1 MKALKAYFLSRL
13 LTEKILLT
21 GFLLIIA
28 FWWLSHV
35 ARRVGSFGTEFRNT
49 TTILKAQHS
58 SLDGRAETEARVTH
72 ALSQLDPSRTLD
84 SARLQGDLNT
94 LAVAAGLSDT
104 TIDARP
110 DEPADE
116 FIVHSVQ
123 FSARKVEWK
132 ALTQFYVE
140 LSKRAPYISI
150 EQCSISADRASL
162 THNATMLISSVEI
175 AK

>member
-1 MKALKAYFLSRL
+1 MKVLKAFFLRRL

-28 FWWLSHV
+28 LLGFFHVLRDVRSFW
-35 ARRVGSFGTEFRNT
+35 FDFRNT
-49 TTILKAQHS
+49 SMILAAQRT
-58 SLDGRAETEARVTH
+58 SLDGRAETEAKVKV

-94 LAVAAGLSDT
+94 LATGLPDT
-104 TIDARP
+104 TIEAP
-110 DEPADE
+110 QDEPADQ
-116 FIVHSVQ
+116 FIKHSVQ
-123 FSARKVEWK
+123 FIVHKVDWST
-132 ALTQFYVE
+132 LQQFYVA

-150 EQCSISADRASL
+150 EECSISADRANPSEL
-162 THNATMLISSVEI
+162 NATMLISSVEI

>member
-1 MKALKAYFLSRL
+1 MKVLKAFFLSRL

-28 FWWLSHV
+28 VLGFSHV
-35 ARRVGSFGTEFRNT
+35 LGDVRSFWFDFRNT
-49 TTILKAQHS
+49 SMILAAQRT
-58 SLDGRAETEARVTH
+58 SLDGRAETEAKVKV

-94 LAVAAGLSDT
+94 LATGLPST
-104 TIDARP
+104 SIEAP
-110 DEPADE
+110 QDEPADQ
-116 FIVHSVQ
+116 FIKHSVQ
-123 FSARKVEWK
+123 FSVRKVDWST
-132 ALTQFYVE
+132 LQQFYVA

-150 EQCSISADRASL
+150 EECSISADRANPAEL
-162 THNATMLISSVEI
+162 NATMLISSVEI